1 MFCRTNFSND
11 WNIKITMYYW
21 HLFNGEW
28 GGGVFLDWMLAHP
41 LPRFDGATI
50 WRLEHLSSWNP
61 SLPLSLLFLFLF
73 YFYFFDFQDWETP
86 RGKLVNP
93 REAAGETKTAPISAW
108 RTIFC
113 ANEWNEMQNTRKTD
127 STFTIFFSAC
137 FFVVGPRYHLQ
148 LLATTLFTHI
158 HLPSLSAT
166 CARTTLS
173 LFSLFSLSLFDQT

>member
-1 MFCRTNFSND
+1 M
-11 WNIKITMYYW
+11 
-21 HLFNGEW
+21 
-28 GGGVFLDWMLAHP
+28 
-41 LPRFDGATI
+41 
-50 WRLEHLSSWNP
+50 
-61 SLPLSLLFLFLF
+61 
-73 YFYFFDFQDWETP
+73 
-86 RGKLVNP
+86 NP